1 MIDSGFKLSV
11 QYGLLPLALLFVS
24 RWTWLPKDLHSL
36 GLGERYLLCVI
47 SNWAPSDTRAPQRSA
62 WSSWGDFKASLWIFW
77 HSSYQDMESVTS
89 PWTWAGLCNCVK
101 GENAVEV
108 LPREF
113 WGPFRKGHG
122 VSVSCFGDTGSGI
135 LQPPSKTSRWLRC
148 VKTAWR
154 KRKRLEQPHGACPQL
169 SACSWPRGQTCD

>member
-1 MIDSGFKLSV
+1 MIDSGLKLSV
-11 QYGLLPLALLFVS
+11 QYGILPLALLFVS
-24 RWTWLPKDLHSL
+24 RWTWVPKDLHSP
-36 GLGERYLLCVI
+36 GLGERYLLWVI
-47 SNWAPSDTRAPQRSA
+47 SIWAPSDMGSSA
-62 WSSWGDFKASLWIFW
+62 FCVIKLGILKHPCEFFDIPPIKTWSL
-77 HSSYQDMESVTS
+77 S
-89 PWTWAGLCNCVK
+89 PPLCNCTK

-108 LPREF
+108 LPCEF
-113 WGPFRKGHG
+113 WGQFRKGHG